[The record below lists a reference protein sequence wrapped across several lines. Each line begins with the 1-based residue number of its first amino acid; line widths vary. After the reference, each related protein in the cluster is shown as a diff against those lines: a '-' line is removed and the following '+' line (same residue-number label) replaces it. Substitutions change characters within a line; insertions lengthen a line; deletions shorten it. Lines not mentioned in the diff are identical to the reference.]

1 MGNPSRNM
9 AVTFD
14 LENKSAFV
22 LRRDAVSRVW
32 TILESAI
39 GSVSATARCAD
50 DARREFGSLSQLL
63 EFDNAKAKEI
73 CSLEFSARSQDFERR
88 GDVTFEGRSRLTPI
102 AVTLSAQEDGEIL
115 QVREELKDVID
126 GTRAWY
132 SSISRVNVEIWF
144 LAFVI
149 ILLLVAKIAVGDP
162 PGPTPGVEL
171 GQAVMRAAQVL
182 GILGAFGLFGWG
194 LWRLHARYFPLAF
207 FALGQGAERYRFDDN
222 MRWVGIVGLV
232 VSVFGSLV
240 VSFVWGWASR
250 GI

>member
-1 MGNPSRNM
+1 M

-22 LRRDAVSRVW
+22 LRREAVCRVW

-63 EFDNAKAKEI
+63 AFDNAKAKEI
-73 CSLEFSARSQDFERR
+73 YSLQFSARSQDFERR
-88 GDVTFEGRSRLTPI
+88 GDVTFVGRSRLTPI
-102 AVTLSAQEDGEIL
+102 SVTLSAQEDGEIL
-115 QVREELKDVID
+115 QAREELKDVID

-132 SSISRVNVEIWF
+132 SSISRVNVGILF
-144 LAFVI
+144 LAFVG
-149 ILLLVAKIAVGDP
+149 ILWLVAKIALGDP
-162 PGPTPGVEL
+162 PGPRLGVEL

-182 GILGAFGLFGWG
+182 GILGALGLFCWV

-222 MRWVGIVGLV
+222 IRWVGIVGLV

-240 VSFVWGWASR
+240 VSFLWG
-250 GI
+250 